1 MYKHIIVPLTEAA
14 LGRCLI
20 PHVKDLAKSEGATVE
35 LLRVIEPL
43 DIPTRGGLA
52 ISNDDISQLES
63 IEKKEAQSHLD
74 LLADDLTKAGIP
86 VKTTIIVHKDG
97 PVAIA
102 DYIHK
107 GNYDLIVLA
116 SQKSSMLTRWIWGN
130 VGERILRYTN
140 THVLLVRGPVCTI

>member
-1 MYKHIIVPLTEAA
+1 MYKHIIVPLTDAVF
-14 LGRCLI
+14 GRALI

-43 DIPTRGGLA
+43 DIPTRGGMA
-52 ISNDDISQLES
+52 ISSDDISQLES
-63 IEKKEAQSHLD
+63 IEKKDAQAYLD
-74 LLADDLTKAGIP
+74 TLASGLKEAGIA

-102 DYIHK
+102 DYIQK
-107 GNYDLIVLA
+107 GNFDLIVLA

-130 VGERILRYTN
+130 IGERILRYTN
-140 THVLLVRGPVCTI
+140 THVLIVRGPVCTI